1 MKKLLIICLLAV
13 SSFVANAQ
21 ISFSCTHREIC
32 YWNDQSKSYE
42 ECYKYKESSL
52 FEFNKSETMFY
63 HTIENMTS
71 TYYVKSKEYDNLK
84 NIWTYNVVSDVG
96 NYYICFVQP
105 DANLIKMLGMD
116 GVLSMFYIKSAF

>member
-1 MKKLLIICLLAV
+1 MKKILLITLLIL
-13 SSFVANAQ
+13 SFKVKSQ
-21 ISFSCTHREIC
+21 VSFSCTHREVC
-32 YWNDQSKSYE
+32 HWNEQSQQFE

-71 TYYVKSKEYDNLK
+71 TYYVKSKEYDSLK

-96 NYYICFVQP
+96 NYYICFVHP
-105 DANLIKMLGMD
+105 DANMIKMLGMD
-116 GVLSMFYIKSAF
+116 NVLSMFYIKSAF

>member
-1 MKKLLIICLLAV
+1 MKKILLITLLIL
-13 SSFVANAQ
+13 SFKVKSQ
-21 ISFSCTHREIC
+21 VSFSCTHREVC
-32 YWNDQSKSYE
+32 YWNDKSKSYE

-52 FEFNKSETMFY
+52 FEFNKSENMFY

-105 DANLIKMLGMD
+105 DTNLIKMLGMD

>member
-1 MKKLLIICLLAV
+1 MKKILLITLLIL
-13 SSFVANAQ
+13 SFKVKSQ
-21 ISFSCTHREIC
+21 VSFSCTHREVC
-32 YWNDQSKSYE
+32 HWNEQSQQFE

-71 TYYVKSKEYDNLK
+71 TYYVKSKEYDALK

-96 NYYICFVQP
+96 NYYICFVHP
-105 DANLIKMLGMD
+105 DANMIKMLGMD
-116 GVLSMFYIKSAF
+116 NVLSMFYIKSAF